1 MEEIKK
7 VEQLREDAEH
17 QATAS
22 TMKIDV
28 LSDYY
33 KQREKEYNKYF
44 IFAKAIFKLIL

>member
-1 MEEIKK
+1 MEEMEK
-7 VEQLREDAEH
+7 VEKLREDVER

-33 KQREKEYNKYF
+33 KQREKEYNKYVS
-44 IFAKAIFKLIL
+44 L